1 MLLQIV
7 VTLWQNFKKEV
18 RKVFMKKLTDKELA
32 IMEVLWE
39 HGELPIRDLINFLPG
54 PAAHFNTI
62 ATYVRRLE
70 VHGMIRHKELSA
82 KFYLYDAA
90 VTREQYI
97 NAYHK
102 ENVDKFFDG
111 SYMDFI
117 SNLVIE
123 HEVSIEELKELI
135 RMVEEE

>member
-117 SNLVIE
+117 SNLVKE

>member
-18 RKVFMKKLTDKELA
+18 RNVFMKKLTDKELA

-39 HGELPIRDLINFLPG
+39 HGELSIRDLINFLPG

-117 SNLVIE
+117 SNLVKE

>member
-1 MLLQIV
+1 
-7 VTLWQNFKKEV
+7 
-18 RKVFMKKLTDKELA
+18 MKKLTDKELT

-39 HGELPIRDLINFLPG
+39 KGEQSIRDLIGNLPE

-70 VHGMIRHKELSA
+70 MHGMINHKELSP

-90 VTREQYI
+90 VTREQYV
-97 NAYHK
+97 NAIHK
-102 ENVDKFFDG
+102 ESVNKFFGG
-111 SYMDFI
+111 SYMGFI
-117 SNLVIE
+117 SALVKE
-123 HEVSIEELKELI
+123 HDVSVDELKELI

>member
-1 MLLQIV
+1 M
-7 VTLWQNFKKEV
+7 WQNFKKEV

-39 HGELPIRDLINFLPG
+39 HGELSIRDLINFLPG

-117 SNLVIE
+117 SNLVKE

>member
-1 MLLQIV
+1 MLLQIG

-70 VHGMIRHKELSA
+70 MHGMIRHKELSA

-117 SNLVIE
+117 SNLVKE

-135 RMVEEE
+135 RMVKEE